1 MYEIPAEYYDVAHSS
16 KNYEREAHVLRQ
28 LIGER
33 LPGAQALLT
42 LACGTGAPDLHLSRY
57 YEIDGLDVNADYL
70 DRARERNPRGQYHE
84 ADMRCFALDR
94 MYDAILCLF
103 SSIGYARTL
112 DNVRKTLVCCRDHLV
127 AGGLVLI
134 EPWLTPE
141 QWQPGRVHVLNAE
154 RDGIKVCRMGYS
166 ALQGAVSLNPCEY
179 LVGTERGIERYEE
192 THEMGLFTVGEMH
205 EAFAAADLAVEYDPS
220 GLIGR
225 GLYIG
230 GKKD

>member
-1 MYEIPAEYYDVAHSS
+1 M
-16 KNYEREAHVLRQ
+16 
-28 LIGER
+28 
-33 LPGAQALLT
+33 
-42 LACGTGAPDLHLSRY
+42 
-57 YEIDGLDVNADYL
+57 
-70 DRARERNPRGQYHE
+70 
-84 ADMRCFALDR
+84 
-94 MYDAILCLF
+94 
-103 SSIGYARTL
+103 
-112 DNVRKTLVCCRDHLV
+112 
-127 AGGLVLI
+127 
-134 EPWLTPE
+134 TPE
-141 QWQPGRVHVLNAE
+141 QWQPGQVHVLNAE